1 VRGPVA
7 AAGASRNIRVDR
19 AAPSG
24 NDILKNAT
32 RRRSLI
38 KKPE

>member
-1 VRGPVA
+1 
-7 AAGASRNIRVDR
+7 VDR